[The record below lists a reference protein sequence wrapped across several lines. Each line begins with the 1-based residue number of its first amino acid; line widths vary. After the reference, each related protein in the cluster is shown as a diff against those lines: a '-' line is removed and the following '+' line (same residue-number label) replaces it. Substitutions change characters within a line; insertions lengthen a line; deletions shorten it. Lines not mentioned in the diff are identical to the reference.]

1 MPDFDT
7 WPTTFDTVYSW
18 YAFLKL
24 VPQRGLQL
32 NNCVMD
38 GQDRVSLSFDQL
50 KTSKL
55 IAFFFFSVLDEF
67 DSVNLKVRETLH

>member
-1 MPDFDT
+1 
-7 WPTTFDTVYSW
+7 
-18 YAFLKL
+18 
-24 VPQRGLQL
+24 
-32 NNCVMD
+32 MD
-38 GQDRVSLSFDQL
+38 GQDKVSLSFDQL